1 MSFAV
6 REKRGNRQLTRRR
19 VRKADQDG
27 QAMVETALI
36 IMVVLLLM
44 MGIIEFGFL
53 FFAYVRVSNSAR
65 EGARAGSLWLVDREA
80 DAGYYTPTLCDAVR
94 TAVKS
99 EFDQVAD
106 SEITVAVVGQ
116 DPVICSPESV
126 TPEAGQPITVTV
138 TYDFELPVVTSLPII
153 GDLIPSPYPVSRAVA
168 MRFQ

>member
-1 MSFAV
+1 
-6 REKRGNRQLTRRR
+6 
-19 VRKADQDG
+19 
-27 QAMVETALI
+27 MVETALI

-80 DAGYYTPTLCDAVR
+80 DGGYYAPTLCDTVR
-94 TAVKS
+94 TAVQS

-126 TPEAGQPITVTV
+126 APEAGQPITVTV
-138 TYDFELPVVTSLPII
+138 TYGFELPVVSSLPII
-153 GDLIPSPYPVSRAVA
+153 GDIIPSPYPVSRAVA